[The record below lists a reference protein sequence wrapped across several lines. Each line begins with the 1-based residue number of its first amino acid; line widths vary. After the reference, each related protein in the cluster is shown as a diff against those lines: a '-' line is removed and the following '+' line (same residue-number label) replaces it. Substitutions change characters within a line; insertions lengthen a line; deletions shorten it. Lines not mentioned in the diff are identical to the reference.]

1 MLHDIWAA
9 IDEGRYP
16 DAERQL
22 NQDPDLRS
30 GRAGQMALGYV
41 YAFTERFDEARA
53 VYTALRD
60 EARAEGDDWEH
71 IALHQLGMVERLAG
85 DWPTAL
91 ARFEEEAAL
100 IAALGDR
107 PHKQAVNAY
116 ELGTVHLH
124 LGHLPEA
131 RAELERS
138 LANARRQDDPVALG
152 CAERGLGDLCTAEQ
166 RPDEAAQHYER
177 ARAAFEDAEDTAALR
192 DLERRMAETQAGR
205 A

>member
-1 MLHDIWAA
+1 MLHDIWVA

-22 NQDPDLRS
+22 DQDRDLRS

-41 YAFTERFDEARA
+41 YASTGRFDEARA
-53 VYTALRD
+53 VFGALRD
-60 EARAEGDDWEH
+60 EAREEGDDWEH

-85 DWPTAL
+85 DWPQAL
-91 ARFEEEAAL
+91 ARFQEEAAL

-116 ELGTVHLH
+116 ELGMVHLQ
-124 LGHLPEA
+124 LGQLDEA
-131 RAELERS
+131 RRELERS

-152 CAERGLGDLCTAEQ
+152 CAERGLGDLARAEGQ
-166 RPDEAAQHYER
+166 LEVAADHYAQ
-177 ARAAFEDAEDTAALR
+177 ARAAFEDAEDEAALR
-192 DLERRMAETQAGR
+192 DLAARLPTHGA
-205 A
+205 